1 MDILR
6 TTFYLFAVV
15 GLLSACAVTPKH
27 LDDQQQ
33 DQGQHFNRITES
45 FDQYQKSQ
53 AAFSEQLHQASY
65 ASLAFSGGE
74 SIAEQMF
81 VRGDVLNI
89 RIDGLKQFDG
99 LYQITKQGTIELPYA
114 EAIMAEGFS
123 RSSLIKKLKAQLV
136 SKQWFYESHI
146 NLDLSVVRFASVNV
160 SVSGAV
166 FNGGRVSINNQPV
179 EKQEDQIQFSAGV
192 FSPNR
197 DLVAAIQA
205 AGGVRPDADVSNIYI
220 KRGAVVTQVSLAAIL
235 HGGGFVET
243 PSLINGDEIYVSS
256 TSSEDINLIKPSQI
270 TPPGMRILLSNL
282 TAPALN
288 NAQSAVGADAT
299 RLPYGASLLDS
310 AVSANCIGGTHSA
323 NASRSVVLITRN
335 HGSKKQLVIKRTIN
349 QLLANSSNYEVNPYL
364 MPNDG
369 VACYDSRFTNF
380 RDVARGVGELV
391 GPIVLGGL
399 L

>member
-1 MDILR
+1 MNILR
-6 TTFYLFAVV
+6 TTFYLFTVV
-15 GLLSACAVTPKH
+15 SLLSACAVTPKH

-33 DQGQHFNRITES
+33 DQDWHFNRVTEHS
-45 FDQYQKSQ
+45 VRYQKTQ
-53 AAFSEQLHQASY
+53 AAFAEQLQQSSHRAP
-65 ASLAFSGGE
+65 AFSDNKK
-74 SIAEQMF
+74 IVEQIF

-89 RIDGLKQFDG
+89 RIDGLNQFDG

-114 EAIMAEGFS
+114 KAMVAEGFS
-123 RSSLIKKLKAQLV
+123 RSSLLKKLKAQLV
-136 SKQWFYESHI
+136 HEQWFYEDHI

-166 FNGGRVSINNQPV
+166 FNEGRISINNQPAV
-179 EKQEDQIQFSAGV
+179 KQEDQIQFNAGV

-205 AGGVRPDADVSNIYI
+205 AGGIRPDADLSNIYL
-220 KRGAVVTQVSLAAIL
+220 KRGTVITRVSLAAIL
-235 HGGGFVET
+235 HGSGFVET
-243 PSLINGDEIYVSS
+243 PSLINGDEIYIAATNKENV
-256 TSSEDINLIKPSQI
+256 NLIKPSQI

-288 NAQSAVGADAT
+288 NSQSAVGADAT
-299 RLPYGASLLDS
+299 RLPYGTSLLDS
-310 AVSANCIGGTHSA
+310 AVSANCIGGTQSA

-335 HGSKKQLVIKRTIN
+335 YGSKKQLVIKRTIN
-349 QLLANSSNYEVNPYL
+349 QLLANSSNNAINPYL

-380 RDVARGVGELV
+380 RDVARGIGELV